1 MKRSHTI
8 HETLQREDLIN
19 GPSERQFGVTL
30 TVILAIVGLL
40 PLWWSGSVRPWALI
54 VAATSGVLVLVW
66 PEALRPL
73 NRGWRQIGRGFR
85 FVFNP
90 IVMAFLF
97 FGVVTPF
104 GAISRL
110 LGKAGMRKSQ
120 PDRSAATYWIARDGQ
135 SRMDRQF

>member
-8 HETLQREDLIN
+8 HETPHPGDLIT
-19 GPSERQFGVTL
+19 GPSERHFGLAL
-30 TVILAIVGLL
+30 TVILAIVGFN
-40 PLWWSGSVRPWALI
+40 PLWRSGSVRPWALI
-54 VAATSGVLVLVW
+54 VAATFGVLALVW

-73 NRGWRQIGRGFR
+73 NRGWQQIGRGFR

-110 LGKAGMRKSQ
+110 LGKAHMRKSR
-120 PDRSAATYWIARDGQ
+120 PDRSAVTYWIARDGQ